1 MIMDIKDYFDIREL
15 VCPHVS
21 KKFGDASW
29 GFLDDRLLQVMLVIR
44 EKIDKPIIVNNWH
57 VGGDFT
63 QRGLRC
69 NVCSLVSR
77 QTRLEKAYMSTHIQ
91 GKGIDFDVSGMSAD
105 EVRQWI
111 DDNQS
116 LLPYPIR
123 LERDVNWVHLDMRN
137 DGSKAKVTYFNG

>member
-1 MIMDIKDYFDIREL
+1 MDISSYFDIREL
-15 VCPHVS
+15 VCPHTHR
-21 KKFGDASW
+21 KFGESSW
-29 GFLDDRLLQVMLVIR
+29 RFLDDRLLDTLLFIR
-44 EKIDKPIIVNNWH
+44 EALGKPIAVNNWH
-57 VGGDFT
+57 VGGNFQ

-77 QTRLEKAYMSTHIQ
+77 NTRIEKVYLSAHVQ

>member
-1 MIMDIKDYFDIREL
+1 MDINSYFDIREL
-15 VCPHVS
+15 VCPHTHR
-21 KKFGDASW
+21 KFGEGSW
-29 GFLDDRLLQVMLVIR
+29 RFLDDRLLDTLLFIR
-44 EKIDKPIIVNNWH
+44 EALGKPITVNNWH
-57 VGGDFT
+57 VGGSFQ

-69 NVCSLVSR
+69 NVCPLVSR
-77 QTRLEKAYMSTHIQ
+77 NTRIEKVYLSAHIQ

-116 LLPYPIR
+116 RLPYPIR